1 MKILIAE
8 DDTICRD
15 LLSTVLKRYDH
26 DVTEAED
33 GEQALKLY
41 QQDDFQ
47 VVVCDWRM
55 PNMDGLELCRNIRS
69 SDNKP
74 YIYLI
79 MLTAYGGKKNYME
92 GMKAG
97 VDDFLTKPY
106 DPEELQTRMIV
117 AERILKLLYENDQ
130 LHGLLPT
137 CSYCKKIR
145 DESDNWIQIEQY
157 IAQRSKAS
165 FSHGICP
172 TCYETEVKPELEEF
186 EKEE

>member
-117 AERILKLLYENDQ
+117 AERILKLLYEND
-130 LHGLLPT
+130 
-137 CSYCKKIR
+137 
-145 DESDNWIQIEQY
+145 NWIQIEQY